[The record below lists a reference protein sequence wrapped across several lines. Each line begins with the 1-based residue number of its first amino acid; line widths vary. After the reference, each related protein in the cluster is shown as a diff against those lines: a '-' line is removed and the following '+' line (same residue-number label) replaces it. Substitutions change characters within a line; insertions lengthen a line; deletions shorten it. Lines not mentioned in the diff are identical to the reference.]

1 MEIALHPSGKCQRAE
16 YYRAELLFEI
26 GFGPESREFC
36 NSQVI
41 WERRQPRMNVSSR
54 SGAMF
59 RNLIVA
65 SMIVG
70 VTLIAPAH
78 AQSKLTPEEQRALF
92 VQLLETAN
100 QGDANAQF
108 QVALGWFFGRG
119 VDEIDKI
126 ESAYWLKKAADQK
139 HKQAVSRMAW
149 HYRNGVGVIQNL
161 PLAEKLYKEAYKL
174 GVVGSSIP
182 LAAIYR
188 TGEGTPVEDDG
199 QGHVKENH
207 TAAVHWA
214 RIAADANIDRG
225 QNILGEL
232 YRDGVGVPQ
241 SFATALEWFETAAQ
255 QDLALAYY
263 NASTLLRNPDLG
275 FTDMEKGLEYLKRAA
290 DKGHAAAMIDL
301 ALSYASG
308 TGVQQDYA
316 QALEW
321 YSKAAA
327 RNRKSAVKL
336 AKAYEAGVFGEPDP
350 ARAYKWY
357 YVAQE
362 SGEVSGI
369 VGRLAM
375 QDKINEPTRVTMES
389 EGQEWIEEQRKNGR

>member
-1 MEIALHPSGKCQRAE
+1 
-16 YYRAELLFEI
+16 
-26 GFGPESREFC
+26 
-36 NSQVI
+36 
-41 WERRQPRMNVSSR
+41 
-54 SGAMF
+54 MF
-59 RNLIVA
+59 RNLMIFSVLA
-65 SMIVG
+65 S
-70 VTLIAPAH
+70 IALSASAT
-78 AQSKLTPEEQRALF
+78 AQKRLTKEEERALF
-92 VQLLETAN
+92 LELQETAE
-100 QGDANAQF
+100 QGDANSQF
-108 QVALGWFFGRG
+108 QVALAWFFGRG
-119 VDEIDKI
+119 TDEIDKI
-126 ESAYWLKKAADQK
+126 ESAFWLKKAADQH

-161 PLAEKLYKEAYKL
+161 PLAEELYKEAYIL

-188 TGEGTPVEDDG
+188 SGEGTPIEEDG

-207 TAAVHWA
+207 TEAVRWA
-214 RIAADANIDRG
+214 LIAAEAGIDRG

-232 YRDGVGVPQ
+232 YRDGVGVRQ
-241 SFATALEWFETAAQ
+241 NFATALEWFEKAAQ

-263 NASTLLRNPDLG
+263 NASALYRNPDLD
-275 FTDMEKGLEYLKRAA
+275 FIDMEKGLEYLKRAA

-316 QALEW
+316 LALEW

-327 RNRKSAVKL
+327 RNRRSAVKL
-336 AKAYEAGVFGEPDP
+336 AKAYESGVFGEPDP

-375 QDKINEPTRVTMES
+375 KEKINEPTRASMET
-389 EGQEWIEEQRKNGR
+389 EANEWLEEQRRNGR

>member
-1 MEIALHPSGKCQRAE
+1 MLHKLFATAVVLGLAL
-16 YYRAELLFEI
+16 L
-26 GFGPESREFC
+26 
-36 NSQVI
+36 
-41 WERRQPRMNVSSR
+41 
-54 SGAMF
+54 
-59 RNLIVA
+59 
-65 SMIVG
+65 
-70 VTLIAPAH
+70 APAH
-78 AQSKLTPEEQRALF
+78 AQSKLTLEEQKVLF
-92 VQLLETAN
+92 AQFLETA
-100 QGDANAQF
+100 QAGDANSQF
-108 QVALGWFFGRG
+108 QVALAWFFGRG

-126 ESAYWLKKAADQK
+126 ESAFWLKKAADQN

-161 PLAEKLYKEAYKL
+161 PLAEDLYKQAYTL

-188 TGEGTPVEDDG
+188 TGEGTPIEEDG
-199 QGHVKENH
+199 QGRVKENH
-207 TAAVHWA
+207 SAAVRWA
-214 RIAADANIDRG
+214 LIAAEAGIDRG

-232 YRDGVGVPQ
+232 YRDGIGVPQ
-241 SFATALEWFETAAQ
+241 NFATALKWFETAAQ

-263 NASTLLRNPDLG
+263 NASTLYRNPDLG
-275 FTDMEKGLEYLKRAA
+275 FTDMAKGLEYLKRAA

-316 QALEW
+316 LALEW

-375 QDKINEPTRVTMES
+375 KERINEPTRLSMET
-389 EGQEWIEEQRKNGR
+389 EAAEWLEEQRLNGR